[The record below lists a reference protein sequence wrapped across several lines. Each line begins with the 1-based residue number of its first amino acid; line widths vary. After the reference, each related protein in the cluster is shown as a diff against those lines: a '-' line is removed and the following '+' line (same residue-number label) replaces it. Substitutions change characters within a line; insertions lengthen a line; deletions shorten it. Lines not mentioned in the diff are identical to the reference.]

1 MQAQRLRRSGVRLAA
16 AVAVIIVGFASG
28 AAGQLASRPADDWVK
43 VLDSPERLAGLK
55 IHEVAAS
62 LELDEGDVV
71 ADLGAG
77 TGPFVVPFAAHVKE
91 KGKVYAVDI
100 DRGFFPYIQNRAKQA
115 GVSNVQTV
123 LGQPGDPRL
132 PTADVDVAFLHDVL
146 HHIENRGAYLKA
158 VVKYLKADGRIAI
171 IDYHPAQSP
180 HRDDPALQVSK
191 AQATAW
197 LAEAGFTRSYEVP
210 LFPDKWFVVY
220 RR

>member
-1 MQAQRLRRSGVRLAA
+1 VRLWAGSA
-16 AVAVIIVGFASG
+16 IAVLGLASG
-28 AAGQLASRPADDWVK
+28 AAGQLASRPAAEWAK

-77 TGPFVVPFAAHVKE
+77 TGPFAMAFAAHVKD

-100 DRGFFPYIQNRAKQA
+100 DAGFFPYIQERAKKI
-115 GVSNVQTV
+115 GFTNIVTV
-123 LGQPGDPRL
+123 LGRPDDPNL
-132 PTADVDVAFLHDVL
+132 PANDVDMAFFHDVL
-146 HHIENRGAYLKA
+146 HHIDNRQGYLKTL
-158 VVKYLKADGRIAI
+158 VKYLKPDGRIAI

-180 HRDDPALQVSK
+180 HAKEPALQVTK
-191 AQATAW
+191 EQATAW
-197 LAEAGFTRSYEVP
+197 MAEIGFKGFYEVP
-210 LFPDKWFVVY
+210 LFREKWFVVY